1 MAYRVMWALLGQSG
15 RCIDGGPMDGIHDTY
30 GDAVAELSG
39 LLRGYAEATRSGDG
53 IYWIARRSADADL
66 EVRVWIEDLA
76 PAEAQAA

>member
-15 RCIDGGPMDGIHDTY
+15 RWLDGGSLDGIHDTC
-30 GDAVAELSG
+30 GEAAAEVSAFIS
-39 LLRGYAEATRSGDG
+39 GYAEASRSEDG
-53 IYWIARRSADADL
+53 THWIARRSADADL